1 MDLSLYNK
9 KDILIVAETDFERS
23 FCKSLVGKKFT
34 AVLKTGLSP
43 ADIVGVK
50 LIESCESEETNKERC
65 QA

>member
-9 KDILIVAETDFERS
+9 KNILIVAETEFERS

-50 LIESCESEETNKERC
+50 LMELDELEETNKEEC